1 MTNEPVVVM
10 SGISPMYT
18 SCSLTSLIVGLDASR
33 SMITSRTLARSGE
46 AYVRPR
52 WWHSLT
58 SNGGSPRLK
67 PPYSSRARPLCEEIG
82 KIDMNAACRPSVL
95 RCVDGVE
102 ACRNWLYDSSC
113 VASRNGT
120 DCTAGRLAKLLRMR
134 FFSVNEYGMDA
145 PFGKVDKS

>member
-33 SMITSRTLARSGE
+33 SMISSRTL
-46 AYVRPR
+46 
-52 WWHSLT
+52 
-58 SNGGSPRLK
+58 
-67 PPYSSRARPLCEEIG
+67 PLCEEIG